1 MCMYVLVMQC
11 AVRGSEVQV
20 RWKDNKGINL
30 GLIDAAQVIGINP
43 AGGNNGVE
51 QIAIFIALVPRDIS
65 HCAVLLGALRA
76 VRVTM
81 SILQFA
87 A

>member
-1 MCMYVLVMQC
+1 MCFFYLMRNALEE
-11 AVRGSEVQV
+11 RREVQV

-51 QIAIFIALVPRDIS
+51 QIAIFIAPVPVTFRI
-65 HCAVLLGALRA
+65 VL
-76 VRVTM
+76 
-81 SILQFA
+81 SY
-87 A
+87 

>member
-1 MCMYVLVMQC
+1 MHSAHDVVFLMQC
-11 AVRGSEVQV
+11 TRGAQEVQV

-51 QIAIFIALVPRDIS
+51 QIAIFIALVPVTFRI
-65 HCAVLLGALRA
+65 VL
-76 VRVTM
+76 
-81 SILQFA
+81 SY
-87 A
+87 